1 MEIIK
6 KVNEKKYERLK
17 ENYNRN
23 KMPFMSL
30 LVDWIQLRKKM
41 FKFDDRSIEF
51 LTTKKI
57 RKHRLKEE
65 SFQGHTATTKCTP
78 SFEQGFMFEFVFA
91 IFGILHF

>member
-51 LTTKKI
+51 LKTKKI

-65 SFQGHTATTKCTP
+65 SFQGHTATTKCTHIGNIR
-78 SFEQGFMFEFVFA
+78 SRKKKEKSRRH
-91 IFGILHF
+91 I